1 MNIDSK
7 SLNDKAE
14 LLLNIRSCLFYLLPR
29 GTFRGD
35 KFYVGDVH
43 GNKGKSLVVELSGSR
58 AGLWNDFATGEG
70 GDIIDL
76 WAAVHRKNA
85 RTEFPEVVASISE
98 WLGNNKKYREK
109 QYVDEDFE
117 KFITHSWNYY
127 DENGQVIVKVYRSDP
142 PGKKKVYKP
151 FDVKQ
156 SKFAAPEIRPLYNI
170 PEILKSDKVILVEG
184 EKCAEALIE
193 QGIVATTTMSGANAD
208 VDKTD
213 WSPLKGKHIII
224 WPDNDEA
231 GNKYAKNAE
240 KKLLE
245 IGVESLVILNI
256 PQNKTKGWDA
266 ADCVLE
272 GIRASE
278 FIERRLKKNDKLN
291 ILDWNLSRYL
301 GEVPTQKFLVEGL
314 FPLGV
319 TSIVAAMG
327 DTGKGML
334 LLDLALK
341 VASDTDQICGFGSL
355 VKEHGSVVIFSAEDD
370 ADEIHRRLER
380 LDPEGNRAKYQD
392 RVFIVP
398 MPNTGGPF
406 SIIKT
411 NMRGK
416 CPETSEKFEGIS
428 EQLNAIENLKLIIF
442 DPLVSFVH
450 ADINS
455 DPGLGWYSTGLLASL
470 ATETG
475 ATVIAAHHMRKPK
488 CGSITTVEQ
497 ARDAIRGTTAL
508 VDGVRC
514 SFALWPAPVEHQNS
528 VCNTLKLERT
538 HSKIYQGAVVKS
550 NGAADRSVRTY
561 LRSSTGLLEDISE
574 QINAIKSSDEEL
586 KNILIHYI
594 KLSAHEGHPF
604 THTGGPG
611 VFKQR
616 HKLPPMFHNASRH
629 KLERLVQS
637 LLNENKI
644 VKGMAADSK
653 EDKWLDVPTGPFA
666 RGEGKFKLGA
676 GKFKVANS
684 L

>member
-7 SLNDKAE
+7 SLNDKTE

-85 RTEFPEVVASISE
+85 RTEFPEVIASISE

-411 NMRGK
+411 NTRGK

-455 DPGLGWYSTGLLASL
+455 DPELGWYSTGLLASL

-514 SFALWPAPVEHQNS
+514 SFALLPALVEHQNS

-611 VFKQR
+611 IFKQR
-616 HKLPPMFHNASRH
+616 HKLPPMFHNVSRH

-637 LLNENKI
+637 LLNDNRV

>member
-7 SLNDKAE
+7 SLNDKTE

-70 GDIIDL
+70 GDIINL

-85 RTEFPEVVASISE
+85 RTEFPEVIASISE

-117 KFITHSWNYY
+117 KFITCSWNYY

-151 FDVKQ
+151 FDVKRGIYG
-156 SKFAAPEIRPLYNI
+156 APGIRPLYNI

-245 IGVESLVILNI
+245 IGVASLVVLNI
-256 PQNKTKGWDA
+256 PQNKPKGWDA

-272 GIRASE
+272 GIRASK

-411 NMRGK
+411 NTRGK

-455 DPGLGWYSTGLLASL
+455 DPELGWYSTGLLASL

>member
-85 RTEFPEVVASISE
+85 RTEFPEVIASISE

-455 DPGLGWYSTGLLASL
+455 DPELGWYSTGLLASL

-514 SFALWPAPVEHQNS
+514 SFALWPALVEHQNS

>member
-58 AGLWNDFATGEG
+58 SGLWNDFATGEG

-76 WAAVHRKNA
+76 WASVHRKNA
-85 RTEFPEVVASISE
+85 RTEFPEVIASISE

-117 KFITHSWNYY
+117 KFITQSWNYY

-170 PEILKSDKVILVEG
+170 PEILESDKVILVEG

-193 QGIVATTTMSGANAD
+193 QGITATTTMSGANAD

-245 IGVESLVILNI
+245 IGVESLVVLNI

-392 RVFIVP
+392 HVFIVP

-411 NMRGK
+411 NTRGK

-428 EQLNAIENLKLIIF
+428 EQLNAIDSISPSFFVTSIIQLLHLTQPIENYHETMISLYLDGEIGAIMPTLQTLMVR
-442 DPLVSFVH
+442 DLEQ
-450 ADINS
+450 A
-455 DPGLGWYSTGLLASL
+455 GLGDAEMPSPADMLSFETILL
-470 ATETG
+470 
-475 ATVIAAHHMRKPK
+475 
-488 CGSITTVEQ
+488 
-497 ARDAIRGTTAL
+497 D
-508 VDGVRC
+508 
-514 SFALWPAPVEHQNS
+514 
-528 VCNTLKLERT
+528 ER
-538 HSKIYQGAVVKS
+538 
-550 NGAADRSVRTY
+550 
-561 LRSSTGLLEDISE
+561 
-574 QINAIKSSDEEL
+574 NAIM
-586 KNILIHYI
+586 
-594 KLSAHEGHPF
+594 A
-604 THTGGPG
+604 
-611 VFKQR
+611 
-616 HKLPPMFHNASRH
+616 
-629 KLERLVQS
+629 ERAAP
-637 LLNENKI
+637 LLNEGNSFI
-644 VKGMAADSK
+644 AVGALHLVG
-653 EDKWLDVPTGPFA
+653 ETGLVEQF
-666 RGEGKFKLGA
+666 RRMGYRVT
-676 GKFKVANS
+676 KVEEEQRD
-684 L
+684 

>member
-1 MNIDSK
+1 V
-7 SLNDKAE
+7 A
-14 LLLNIRSCLFYLLPR
+14 
-29 GTFRGD
+29 
-35 KFYVGDVH
+35 
-43 GNKGKSLVVELSGSR
+43 VELGY
-58 AGLWNDFATGEG
+58 GMIFATGEG

-85 RTEFPEVVASISE
+85 RTEFPEVIASISE
-98 WLGNNKKYREK
+98 WLGNNKKYRE
-109 QYVDEDFE
+109 YVDEDFE
-117 KFITHSWNYY
+117 KFITQSWNYY

-406 SIIKT
+406 SIIKPIRVV
-411 NMRGK
+411 NVLK
-416 CPETSEKFEGIS
+416 LQK
-428 EQLNAIENLKLIIF
+428 NLK
-442 DPLVSFVH
+442 V
-450 ADINS
+450 
-455 DPGLGWYSTGLLASL
+455 LA
-470 ATETG
+470 
-475 ATVIAAHHMRKPK
+475 
-488 CGSITTVEQ
+488 
-497 ARDAIRGTTAL
+497 
-508 VDGVRC
+508 
-514 SFALWPAPVEHQNS
+514 N
-528 VCNTLKLERT
+528 N
-538 HSKIYQGAVVKS
+538 
-550 NGAADRSVRTY
+550 
-561 LRSSTGLLEDISE
+561 
-574 QINAIKSSDEEL
+574 
-586 KNILIHYI
+586 
-594 KLSAHEGHPF
+594 
-604 THTGGPG
+604 
-611 VFKQR
+611 
-616 HKLPPMFHNASRH
+616 
-629 KLERLVQS
+629 
-637 LLNENKI
+637 
-644 VKGMAADSK
+644 
-653 EDKWLDVPTGPFA
+653 
-666 RGEGKFKLGA
+666 
-676 GKFKVANS
+676 
-684 L
+684 

>member
-7 SLNDKAE
+7 SLNDKTE

-85 RTEFPEVVASISE
+85 RTEFPEVIASISE

-411 NMRGK
+411 NTRGK

-455 DPGLGWYSTGLLASL
+455 DPELGWYSTGLLASL

-514 SFALWPAPVEHQNS
+514 SFALWPALVEHQNS

-611 VFKQR
+611 IFKQR
-616 HKLPPMFHNASRH
+616 HKLPPMFHNVSRH

-637 LLNENKI
+637 LLNDNRV

>member
-7 SLNDKAE
+7 SLNDKTE

-70 GDIIDL
+70 GDIINL

-85 RTEFPEVVASISE
+85 RTEFPEVIASISE

-117 KFITHSWNYY
+117 KFITCSWNYY

-151 FDVKQ
+151 FDVKRGIYG
-156 SKFAAPEIRPLYNI
+156 APGIRPLYNI

-245 IGVESLVILNI
+245 IGVASLVVLNI
-256 PQNKTKGWDA
+256 PQNKPKGWDA

-411 NMRGK
+411 NTRGK

-455 DPGLGWYSTGLLASL
+455 DPELGWYSTGLLASL

>member
-7 SLNDKAE
+7 SLNDKTE
-14 LLLNIRSCLFYLLPR
+14 LLLNIRSYLFYLLPR

-85 RTEFPEVVASISE
+85 RTEFPEVIASISE

-266 ADCVLE
+266 AECVLE

-411 NMRGK
+411 NTRGK

-455 DPGLGWYSTGLLASL
+455 DPELGWYSTGLLASL

-514 SFALWPAPVEHQNS
+514 SFALWPALVEHQNS

-611 VFKQR
+611 IFKQR
-616 HKLPPMFHNASRH
+616 HKLPPMFHNVSRH

-637 LLNENKI
+637 LLNDNRV

>member
-85 RTEFPEVVASISE
+85 RTEFPEVIASISE

-156 SKFAAPEIRPLYNI
+156 SKFAAPEMRPLYNI
-170 PEILKSDKVILVEG
+170 PEILKSDKVVLVEG
-184 EKCAEALIE
+184 EKCAEVLIE
-193 QGIVATTTMSGANAD
+193 QGITATTTMSGANAPIE
-208 VDKTD
+208 KTD
-213 WSPLKGKHIII
+213 WTPLKGKHIII
-224 WPDNDEA
+224 LPDNDEA

-245 IGVESLVILNI
+245 IGVASLVVLNI

-455 DPGLGWYSTGLLASL
+455 DPELGWYSTGLLASL

-574 QINAIKSSDEEL
+574 QINAIKSSDKEL

-611 VFKQR
+611 IFKQR
-616 HKLPPMFHNASRH
+616 HKLPPMFHNVSRH

-637 LLNENKI
+637 LLNDNRV